1 MAAITWADV
10 VVLEAG
16 LSAAPLGMQAT
27 ILAYVHEV
35 VGVQSLGGEDSQRLK
50 MARSLLAAH
59 LAKVFEQLGQGQA
72 TGPVTSRS
80 LGGISKSWAA
90 GAMTDDGLQRTGHGS
105 LYLFVVRN
113 APKAQGLVV

>member
-10 VVLEAG
+10 VALDAALASAPTALQTVVL
-16 LSAAPLGMQAT
+16 T
-27 ILAYVHEV
+27 FVHET
-35 VGVQSLGGEDSQRLK
+35 VGVHALGGEESARLK

-59 LAKVFEQLGQGQA
+59 FAAVFRQISDGQA

-80 LGGISKSWAA
+80 IGGISKSWIA
-90 GAMTDDGLQRTGHGS
+90 GQMTDDGLQRTGHGS

-113 APKAQGLVV
+113 APRAQGFRG